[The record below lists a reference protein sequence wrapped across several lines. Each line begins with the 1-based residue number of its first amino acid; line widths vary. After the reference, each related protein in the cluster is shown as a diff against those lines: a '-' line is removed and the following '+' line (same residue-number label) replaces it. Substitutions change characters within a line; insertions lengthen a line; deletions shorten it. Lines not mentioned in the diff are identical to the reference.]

1 MSGRR
6 PVKQRRPL
14 EQRRPLKAR
23 RLAKRR
29 AVKRK
34 GLVAALAAAVLSAGF
49 APEGSLEAQARPSLQ
64 VEREDGS
71 SDAVA
76 VQLDRGYAAVPL
88 AVLETLGWRVQESG
102 GTLRLSAADEVTV
115 SMTLGSPFFR
125 WNDVALQL
133 ADVPYRMGSRTF
145 VPLQLFTDF
154 LPRRLPD
161 VYQFV
166 ADRSLLRAGDLGL
179 MVSGRARVDEHAGP
193 GRGDDRGGG
202 EERGRVDER
211 ADAERGPRGAET
223 PSAWRP
229 TAEDVRDAPPS
240 VYDGVRV
247 VIIDPGHGG
256 VDPGALG
263 PDGIREKEVALG
275 VGLRLAERL
284 RQNPDLEVHL
294 IRDDDTFVDLWERGL
309 IATRVKGERPGI
321 FVSIHANSFPRRR
334 SAQGFET
341 YFLSD
346 ARTEH
351 ERRVSAIENAPLS
364 MNPER
369 VDDEAVDDIDF
380 ILRDLKNYDHAHW
393 SEDLASLVQAE
404 LDGVHPGPNR
414 GVKQGVLAVLTNALM
429 PSVLVELGYLSNDSE
444 GRLLGRDEFQADAA
458 VALAEAVERFF
469 ERYPPGNG
477 LGSQREDP

>member
-1 MSGRR
+1 MMPWRSTTRPGRSR
-6 PVKQRRPL
+6 
-14 EQRRPLKAR
+14 
-23 RLAKRR
+23 
-29 AVKRK
+29 
-34 GLVAALAAAVLSAGF
+34 LVAALVVAVLSAGVLF
-49 APEGSLEAQARPSLQ
+49 PDRSLEAQTRPSFQ
-64 VEREDGS
+64 VERENGS

-102 GTLRLSAADEVTV
+102 GTLRLSAADEIIVTM
-115 SMTLGSPFFR
+115 SLGSPFFR
-125 WNDVALQL
+125 WDGVVLQL
-133 ADVPYRMGSRTF
+133 TDVPYRTGSRTF

-161 VYQFV
+161 LYQFV
-166 ADRSLLRAGDLGL
+166 GDRSLLRARDLGL
-179 MVSGRARVDEHAGP
+179 IATERGEAARDEGP
-193 GRGDDRGGG
+193 GRA
-202 EERGRVDER
+202 DER
-211 ADAERGPRGAET
+211 DRAADRREADTEPRAER
-223 PSAWRP
+223 RP
-229 TAEDVRDAPPS
+229 TAEEVRNAPPS
-240 VYDGVRV
+240 AYDGVRV

-284 RQNPDLEVHL
+284 RKNPDLEVHL

-334 SAQGFET
+334 TARGFET

-364 MNPER
+364 MNPEG

-380 ILRDLKNYDHAHW
+380 ILRDLRNYDHAHW
-393 SEDLASLVQAE
+393 SEDLASQVQAE

-444 GRLLGRDEFQADAA
+444 GRLLGREDFQADAA
-458 VALAEAVERFF
+458 DALAEAVVRFF
-469 ERYPPGNG
+469 DRYPPGNG
-477 LGSQREDP
+477 LGSHREDP